1 MTSKYLLGAI
11 KIVIFSIIALVST
24 YIFLTLFNSQALP
37 FSLPERKEPT
47 IILQDIVLDE
57 TISSLDLEWY
67 SGGVEITKS
76 SDNKI
81 HIVEKSSVKLEES
94 KWVKPVVSNE
104 TLILHSRN
112 KYNFYFFFFETPVSY
127 LELQLPDQAYK
138 HFKTTFTS
146 GKTSI
151 SDFEVDNFD
160 LVMTSGNLHLNNIN
174 SNDMDITMTS
184 GDAFFIQ
191 VHTKDLRIGMTSGNT
206 SYTGTVTNQLDVE
219 MTSGNLD
226 LDTSSDSP
234 NVMNVEMTSGNATV
248 ALSEDEGFQIAID
261 KTSGNFNPDSKMN
274 RVNDSLYK
282 YLDND
287 VNYSVEM
294 TSGQFSVNI
303 R

>member
-11 KIVIFSIIALVST
+11 KIVIFSIIAVVST

-37 FSLPERKEPT
+37 FSIPERKEPT
-47 IILQDIVLDE
+47 IILQNIVLED
-57 TISSLDLEWY
+57 TISALDLEWY

-76 SDNKI
+76 TDNKI
-81 HIVEKSSVKLEES
+81 HIIEKSSIKLEES

-112 KYNFYFFFFETPVSY
+112 KYNFYLFFFETPVSY
-127 LELQLPDQAYK
+127 LELQLPDQEYSR
-138 HFKTTFTS
+138 FKTTFTS
-146 GKTSI
+146 GRTSI
-151 SDFEVDNFD
+151 SDFVVDNFD
-160 LVMTSGNLHLNNIN
+160 LVMTSGNLHLNNIK
-174 SNDMDITMTS
+174 SNDMDVAMTS

-191 VHTKDLRIGMTSGNT
+191 VHTQDLRLGMTSGNT
-206 SYTGTVTNQLDVE
+206 SFTGTISDNLNID

-234 NVMNVEMTSGNATV
+234 NSMKVEMTSGNATV
-248 ALSEDEGFQIAID
+248 ILSELEGFQIAID
-261 KTSGNFNPDSKMN
+261 KTSGSFNPDSKMS
-274 RVNDSLYK
+274 RVNDSLYQ
-282 YLDND
+282 YLDS
-287 VNYSVEM
+287 VINYSVEM

>member
-11 KIVIFSIIALVST
+11 KIVIYSIIALVST
-24 YIFLTLFNSQALP
+24 YIFLTLFDSQALP

-57 TISSLDLEWY
+57 PISSLDLEWY

-76 SDNKI
+76 TDNKI
-81 HIVEKSSVKLEES
+81 HILEKSSVKLEES

-112 KYNFYFFFFETPVSY
+112 KYNFYLFFFETPVSY
-127 LELQLPDQAYK
+127 LELQLPDQEYER
-138 HFKTTFTS
+138 FKTTLTS

-151 SDFEVDNFD
+151 SNFVVDNFD

-191 VHTKDLRIGMTSGNT
+191 VNTNDLRIGMTSGNT
-206 SYTGTVTNQLDVE
+206 SYTGTVTDKLDVE

-234 NVMNVEMTSGNATV
+234 SEMSVEMTSGNATV
-248 ALSEDEGFQIAID
+248 TLSEDEGFQIAID
-261 KTSGNFNPDSKMN
+261 KTSGNFNPDSKMS
-274 RVNDSLYK
+274 RVNDSLYQF
-282 YLDND
+282 LDAS

-294 TSGQFSVNI
+294 TSGSFSVNI

>member
-11 KIVIFSIIALVST
+11 KIVIYSIIAVVST
-24 YIFLTLFNSQALP
+24 YIFLTLFNSKALP
-37 FSLPERKEPT
+37 FSLPQRKEPT

-57 TISSLDLEWY
+57 TIRSLDLEWY

-76 SDNKI
+76 TDNKI

-104 TLILHSRN
+104 TLILHSQN

-127 LELQLPDQAYK
+127 LELQLPDQAYER
-138 HFKTTFTS
+138 FKTTFTS

-151 SDFEVDNFD
+151 SDFDIKNFD
-160 LVMTSGNLHLNNIN
+160 LVMTSGNLHLSQINSIDMNIN
-174 SNDMDITMTS
+174 MTS

-191 VHTKDLRIGMTSGNT
+191 VHTKDLKIGMTSGNT
-206 SYTGTVTNQLDVE
+206 SFTGSVTDRLDVE

-248 ALSEDEGFQIAID
+248 TLSKDEGFQIAID

-274 RVNDSLYK
+274 RVNDSLYQ
-282 YLDND
+282 YLDNV

>member
-11 KIVIFSIIALVST
+11 KIVIYSIIALVST

-47 IILQDIVLDE
+47 IILQEIVLDE

-67 SGGVEITKS
+67 AGGVVITKS
-76 SDNKI
+76 TDNKI

-112 KYNFYFFFFETPVSY
+112 KYNFYLFFFETPASY
-127 LELQLPDQAYK
+127 LELQLPDQEYER
-138 HFKTTFTS
+138 FKTTFTS
-146 GKTSI
+146 GKTTI
-151 SDFEVDNFD
+151 SNFVVDNFD

-174 SNDMDITMTS
+174 SSDMDITMTS

-191 VHTKDLRIGMTSGNT
+191 VNTNDLRIGMTSGNT
-206 SYTGTVTNQLDVE
+206 SYTGTVTDKLDIE

-234 NVMNVEMTSGNATV
+234 NEMNVEMTSGNATV
-248 ALSEDEGFQIAID
+248 TLSEDEGFQVAID

-274 RVNDSLYK
+274 RINDSLYQF
-282 YLDND
+282 LDSN

-294 TSGQFSVNI
+294 TSGSFSVNI